1 MEIEKKAIRLG
12 AVAAGISSIESLV
25 ENNAVDL
32 NILPSAKTILVI
44 ACGHSRAALDSKNL
58 QVKQYDTIATYEK
71 VRTVCKELVTILER
85 QGYEAT
91 AIPAYIPLDMSD
103 GKYGMVGSV
112 DLRRAAV
119 EAGIGS
125 YGKSGLLLVK
135 GFGPRV
141 RVGAVLTSAPLRR
154 AKKKSKSLCPSECRI
169 CMLGCPSKALL
180 GGGKVDKRACGR
192 VIFEFGLRR
201 MMKFTGEMFDASP
214 EERADLL
221 KSYPFRELWQT
232 LVSGSYYYCFDCQAL
247 CPIGKEKRLRS
258 FIS

>member
-1 MEIEKKAIRLG
+1 MEIEKKAIQLG
-12 AVAAGISSIESLV
+12 AVAAGISSIERLG

-85 QGYEAT
+85 QGYEAV

-103 GKYGMVGSV
+103 GKRGMVGAV

-119 EAGIGS
+119 EAGIGN
-125 YGKSGLLLVK
+125 YGKSGLVLVK

-141 RVGAVLTSAPLRR
+141 RLGAVLTTASLKPTT
-154 AKKKSKSLCPSECRI
+154 KKYRFPCPTDCQI

-180 GGGKVDKRACGR
+180 GGGQVDKRACGR
-192 VIFEFGLRR
+192 G
-201 MMKFTGEMFDASP
+201 A
-214 EERADLL
+214 
-221 KSYPFRELWQT
+221 
-232 LVSGSYYYCFDCQAL
+232 
-247 CPIGKEKRLRS
+247 
-258 FIS
+258 